1 MSLVMCKNQI
11 SDRMLVITVGL
22 GGPEG
27 RYGPPATNQS
37 ALNHAFEAW
46 LEESG
51 IAPDTAGCTPY
62 VGCVYNTSLMAV
74 VEGGPREAAAFYY
87 SKRFAHDFGLRNAS
101 CKHTNN

>member
-1 MSLVMCKNQI
+1 MVGYV
-11 SDRMLVITVGL
+11 SDRLLVLSGL

-51 IAPDTAGCTPY
+51 IAAETAGCTPY
-62 VGCVYNTSLMAV
+62 VGCVYNKSMMAV
-74 VEGGPREAAAFYY
+74 VEGGPREAAAFC
-87 SKRFAHDFGLRNAS
+87 SFSTKSLAFQ
-101 CKHTNN
+101 